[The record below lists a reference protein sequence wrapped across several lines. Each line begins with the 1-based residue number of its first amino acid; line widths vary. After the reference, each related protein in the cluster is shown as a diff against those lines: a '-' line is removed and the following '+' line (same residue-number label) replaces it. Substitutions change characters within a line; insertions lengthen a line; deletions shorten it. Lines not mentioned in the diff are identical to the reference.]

1 MTIKTINRNIMHLS
15 LLILSAAILSIT
27 GGYAQADP
35 VAAPT
40 LRQTLPASWD
50 ENWFASPAVFDLDN
64 DGDNEIIASR
74 HSVTYVWDSSGALVW
89 RAPVGENSTSSND
102 HGSSRQYASP
112 LVGDFDGDGDGEIA
126 IGYSNEVAVYDH
138 NGMLLANW
146 PQTFPGL
153 SGEVRSIA
161 AADLDNDGNF
171 EILAVKTSNGPV
183 TVAYHLD
190 GSVVSGWP
198 QAQNCDKCND
208 FGGYNQNIGAADLDG
223 DDIPE
228 VISSYDIC
236 HIGIM
241 YGNGTPVMA
250 NEMFW
255 RDTTPEPEPASG
267 VPMFHELSLA
277 IQGWGSNGNDRDE
290 FTDSPPVFGDIDG
303 DGLLEVILYS
313 DHELA
318 GEYINR
324 GNCLW
329 ALNPDMTRVT
339 GFETPICSG
348 MPLYTGYENNI
359 VQVAPAPALADIA
372 GDSRPEII
380 VPSYDG
386 IMRAYSPD
394 GTLIWNYTFDTSG
407 GDFIGATGVVIGDL
421 NYDGVVEIIFCTYS
435 ISDNVSHL
443 IILDT
448 AGTELHKI
456 SLSKRGTMGPPTL
469 ADVDQNGDLEILIS
483 LKDTIGGGIGGVQIW
498 DVTTAKTGKLPWP
511 TGRGDLLRSG
521 VLGQSSKRA
530 PLLAPILIPLLFD
543 N

>member
-1 MTIKTINRNIMHLS
+1 M
-15 LLILSAAILSIT
+15 
-27 GGYAQADP
+27 
-35 VAAPT
+35 
-40 LRQTLPASWD
+40 
-50 ENWFASPAVFDLDN
+50 
-64 DGDNEIIASR
+64 
-74 HSVTYVWDSSGALVW
+74 
-89 RAPVGENSTSSND
+89 
-102 HGSSRQYASP
+102 
-112 LVGDFDGDGDGEIA
+112 
-126 IGYSNEVAVYDH
+126 
-138 NGMLLANW
+138 
-146 PQTFPGL
+146 
-153 SGEVRSIA
+153 
-161 AADLDNDGNF
+161 
-171 EILAVKTSNGPV
+171 
-183 TVAYHLD
+183 
-190 GSVVSGWP
+190 
-198 QAQNCDKCND
+198 
-208 FGGYNQNIGAADLDG
+208 
-223 DDIPE
+223 
-228 VISSYDIC
+228 
-236 HIGIM
+236 
-241 YGNGTPVMA
+241 MA

-255 RDTTPEPEPASG
+255 QDTPLEPEPASG
-267 VPMFHELSLA
+267 VPMFHDLSLA

-290 FTDSPPVFGDIDG
+290 FTDSPPVFGDLDG
-303 DGLLEVILYS
+303 DGLLEIILYS

-318 GEYINR
+318 GEYVNR

-372 GDSRPEII
+372 GDIRPEII

-394 GTLIWNYTFDTSG
+394 GALIWNYTFDTSG

-469 ADVDQNGDLEILIS
+469 ADVDQDGDIEIVIS
-483 LKDTIGGGIGGVQIW
+483 LKDTIGGGVGGVQIW

-521 VLGQSSKRA
+521 VPGHISNRA
-530 PLLAPILIPLLFD
+530 PLLAPILVPLLLD